1 MFKCYYLILY
11 HTRVRADIMKYD
23 RLIFIDYDIG
33 SFGNSILSLLVT
45 TSRSAQ
51 GALEYTP
58 MLSIVGDCH
67 KIRKNYKYSIYE
79 FQLLH
84 GVLLLGDQGVPDIDS
99 SLSQTSKYIPII
111 GHSGGEIS
119 TLMDRYPD
127 ANLIRIVSDRQTF
140 ATTFLAGCN
149 KFTGYP
155 TVDTMSDFYKNSWK
169 KIEHTESGLVE
180 CLALNFYH
188 YISTVDWQFYKNATV
203 ISLKKIIDSDLNLII
218 ELFEQKFNFVFDHN
232 QVDDF
237 VKNWKAVNQ
246 QYFYRADK
254 IEQLTTAVKTNVSMD
269 MSDINLYEQALVIAF
284 VCFDMRLDIAQ
295 YPFNDSFNTGWKNTN
310 QITNLI
316 LNLKEKYHGQTI

>member
-1 MFKCYYLILY
+1 MWNKI
-11 HTRVRADIMKYD
+11 
-23 RLIFIDYDIG
+23 IFIDYDVG

-58 MLSIVGDCH
+58 MLSAVGDCH
-67 KIRKNYKYSIYE
+67 KIRDNYEYSIYE
-79 FQLLH
+79 FQSPNI
-84 GVLLLGDQGVPDIDS
+84 QFNDIKVGIPHLDI
-99 SLSQTSKYIPII
+99 SLSQISKYIPII
-111 GHSGGEIS
+111 GHSYGDIS
-119 TLMDRYPD
+119 ILMDRYPD
-127 ANLIRIVSDRQTF
+127 ANLIRIVSDRHTF

-155 TVDTMSDFYKNSWK
+155 TVATMSEFYKNSWE
-169 KIEHTESGLVE
+169 KIEHNESGLVE

-203 ISLKKIIDSDLNLII
+203 MSLEKIIDSEFDSII
-218 ELFEQKFNFVFDHN
+218 QLFEQKFNFVFDHN

-237 VKNWKAVNQ
+237 VKNWQAANQ

-254 IEQLTTAVKTNVSMD
+254 IEQITTAVKTNVLMD
-269 MSDINLYEQALVIAF
+269 TADINLYEQALVIAF
-284 VCFDMRLDIAQ
+284 VCFDIGLDITQ